1 MVLKSNTQRTTES
14 PPYETSVEKK
24 DIIPLLHYSQH
35 SVKQV
40 IYIPKTTLRYIL
52 YDNFIIELQK
62 ETIF

>member
-14 PPYETSVEKK
+14 LPYETLVEK
-24 DIIPLLHYSQH
+24 DIILLHYSQH

-52 YDNFIIELQK
+52 YDDFIIELQK
-62 ETIF
+62 EPVF

>member
-1 MVLKSNTQRTTES
+1 MVLKSNTQRAAES
-14 PPYETSVEKK
+14 LPYETSVEK

-52 YDNFIIELQK
+52 YDDFIIELQK
-62 ETIF
+62 EPVF